1 MSLTVCVAWQ
11 SVCSG
16 SRAASSRG
24 VGRWGG
30 SACFGVMQGVS
41 DGITTSATTQMH
53 KNRPGSISPSHYC

>member
-16 SRAASSRG
+16 LRAASSGG
-24 VGRWGG
+24 VGVGG
-30 SACFGVMQGVS
+30 SACFGVMQEVS

>member
-24 VGRWGG
+24 VGG

-41 DGITTSATTQMH
+41 DGITTSATAQMH
-53 KNRPGSISPSHYC
+53 KNCPGSISPSHYC